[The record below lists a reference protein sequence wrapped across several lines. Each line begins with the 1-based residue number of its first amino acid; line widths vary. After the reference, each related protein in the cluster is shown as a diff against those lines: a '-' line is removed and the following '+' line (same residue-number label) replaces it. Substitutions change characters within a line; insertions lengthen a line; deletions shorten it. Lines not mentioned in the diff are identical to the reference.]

1 MKKTNLLLITL
12 FITVLSYSQEYRTT
26 FSTYTAFNFSKGFEL
41 RGEFGDW
48 YLAFQAENFIK
59 EREYYTNWGFSLGM
73 MEQINRFDFIY
84 GLRVGFIK
92 TDQNKPSFGIETEL
106 DYNINKDVFVA
117 VRLAYDTYFDSPNI
131 ENPTSYHMLR
141 PFLKIGYKF

>member
-1 MKKTNLLLITL
+1 MKQTNLLLILL
-12 FITVLSYSQEYRTT
+12 FTTIFSYSQEYRTT
-26 FSTYTAFNFSKGFEL
+26 FSAYTALNFSKGFEV
-41 RGEFGDW
+41 RGEFYNW

-92 TDQNKPSFGIETEL
+92 TGQNKPSFGIETEL

-131 ENPTSYHMLR
+131 EYPTGYHMVR